1 MRFLG
6 NKESIVN
13 EIRNFLN
20 NKGLLNQGYT
30 FFDAFCG
37 TGTVSDYLKNDF
49 NLVLNDSLSWC
60 THYAKGRILKKK
72 ELFNKLGFNPIDF
85 FNESNEFREGFF
97 YNNYSPKSKR
107 MYFTEKN
114 AGKIDFFRE
123 KIEEWY
129 VSNQI
134 DENEYSYLL
143 ASLLES
149 VSKVANVAGVYGAFL
164 KKWDSRA
171 LKEIEFIP
179 VNSYEGSSKKFTIFN
194 QKTEDI
200 ISEVECDILY
210 LDPPY
215 TQNQYGTQY
224 HLLETLVLNDKPSIS
239 KITGSRPTGPMRSFW
254 SKDPWAHILF
264 DKIIFETKAKYILF
278 SYSSDGIMSK
288 SFIEA
293 CLKRYGKVESFQ
305 CKNISYKKYTNHKS
319 KNKEGHYEYL
329 FFIEKKEC
337 KDIQYESPLNY
348 IGSKYRI
355 IDEIKKRT
363 KPTKI
368 FIDVFSGGFNVGVN
382 ISSNKIIFNDINHKV
397 VELIKSFYKF
407 SSYDYISFIRKN
419 IKKFDLQAGAK
430 ESYLKIRNYYNS
442 LPECSRDPRLL
453 YTIILYGFNQQ
464 IRFNSNLEFNN
475 PTGMRWFNDKVLEK
489 LISFSRHIKTL
500 NIEFS
505 NRNFIEFSN
514 SIRIEN
520 FYYMDPPY
528 MLTLGSYNDGKRGF
542 SGWTKVHEYEL
553 FNFANKINQ
562 HGAYFM
568 ISYVSEHK
576 NKFNNELISWVYDN
590 NYNLIELPYI
600 SGKNRKE
607 ILITNYNTL

>member
-6 NKESIVN
+6 NKESIVD
-13 EIRNFLN
+13 EIRSFLDHQ
-20 NKGLLNQGYT
+20 GLLNQDYT

-49 NLVLNDSLSWC
+49 NLILNDSLNWC
-60 THYAKGRILKKK
+60 THYAKGRILEKKK
-72 ELFNKLGFNPIDF
+72 LFNKLGFNPIVF
-85 FNESNEFREGFF
+85 FNESNELREGFF
-97 YNNYSPKSKR
+97 YNNYSPKAKR
-107 MYFTEKN
+107 MYFTEEN

-129 VSNQI
+129 ISHQI
-134 DENEYSYLL
+134 NENEYSYLL

-171 LKEIEFIP
+171 LKKIEFLP
-179 VNSYEGSSKKFTIFN
+179 VNSYEGISKKFTIFN
-194 QKTEDI
+194 QKVEDI
-200 ISEVECDILY
+200 ISKVECDILY

-224 HLLETLVLNDKPSIS
+224 HLLETLILNDNPPIS
-239 KITGSRPTGPMRSFW
+239 KITGSRPTGPMRSSW
-254 SKDPWAHILF
+254 SKDLCAHILL

-293 CLKRYGKVESFQ
+293 CLKRYGKTRSFQ
-305 CKNISYKKYTNHKS
+305 CKNINYKKYTNHKS

-329 FFIEKKEC
+329 FFIEKE
-337 KDIQYESPLNY
+337 DLVNIRYESPLNY
-348 IGSKYRI
+348 IGSKYKI
-355 IDEIKKRT
+355 IKEIKERI
-363 KPTKI
+363 KPTKN
-368 FIDVFSGGFNVGVN
+368 FIDVFAGGFNVGIN
-382 ISSNKIIFNDINHKV
+382 ISSNEIIFNDINHKV
-397 VELIKSFYKF
+397 VELVRSFYQYNT
-407 SSYDYISFIRKN
+407 YDYIMFVRKN
-419 IKKFDLQAGAK
+419 IKKFKLQAGDK
-430 ESYLKIRNYYNS
+430 ESYLKIREHYNS
-442 LPECSRDPRLL
+442 LPECNKDPRLL

-464 IRFNSNLEFNN
+464 IRFNGNLEFNN

-500 NIEFS
+500 NIKFLNYDFCEFS
-505 NRNFIEFSN
+505 KFIST
-514 SIRIEN
+514 EN

-542 SGWTKVHEYEL
+542 SGWTKIHECAL
-553 FNFANKINQ
+553 FDFADEIHN

-568 ISYVSEHK
+568 MSYVSEHK
-576 NKFNNELISWVYDN
+576 EKCNNELISWINKN

-607 ILITNYNTL
+607 ILITNYNGL